1 MRPPQLIEHALRRA
15 LSGPKRQEVAQ
26 AVGWDN
32 SAMSRFLNGDQG
44 ITIDKL
50 DTLVRTVGYILVT
63 CKYLDAV
70 ATLGEVGMSCECA
83 RQGLGECG
91 RPQQ

>member
-15 LSGPKRQEVAQ
+15 LSGPARQEVAQ
-26 AVGWDN
+26 VIGWDK
-32 SAMSRFLNGDQG
+32 SAVSRFLDGSQG
-44 ITIDKL
+44 VTIDKI
-50 DTLVRTVGYILVT
+50 DPLVRSIGYILVT

-83 RQGLGECG
+83 RQGLGECR